1 MGMTDRLR
9 LLIAAFLCIAA
20 ALPAHAQTPAQ
31 SWPQKA
37 VRIIVPFPAGGSNDA
52 LCRIVA
58 DKLSGDWK
66 QPVIVDNKAGAGGNI
81 GAEIAYSAP
90 ADGYTLLCSPPGP
103 LSINHNLYK
112 SLSYD
117 WSKFAPITI
126 LALSPNVIT
135 ARKDLPANTAQEF
148 IAWAK
153 ANPGKATYASQG
165 NGSTSHLSAQML
177 ATQAGLSLV
186 HVPYKGEGPALVDIS
201 AGRVDIFVG
210 TISASLRFEKSG
222 QVKYLGLA
230 AKNRSPV
237 APNVPDAAEI
247 GLPNLLASAWFGLVA
262 PPGTPEAVVQKINAD
277 TAAALKLADV
287 RAKFLE
293 LGAEPQGQSPQ
304 ATAAFIKDEE
314 MRWRDVIK
322 TANVTLE

>member
-1 MGMTDRLR
+1 VLDSFEHLDHALVVFARRGNRPGVRGDLR
-9 LLIAAFLCIAA
+9 
-20 ALPAHAQTPAQ
+20 
-31 SWPQKA
+31 
-37 VRIIVPFPAGGSNDA
+37 
-52 LCRIVA
+52 
-58 DKLSGDWK
+58 
-66 QPVIVDNKAGAGGNI
+66 AGGNI
-81 GAEIAYSAP
+81 GAEIAYA
-90 ADGYTLLCSPPGP
+90 AAGDGYTLLCSPPGP

-112 SLSYD
+112 SLPYD

-177 ATQAGLSLV
+177 ATQAGIEMV

-230 AKNRSPV
+230 AKSRSPV

-262 PPGTPEAVVQKINAD
+262 PPGTPDAVIQRINAD
-277 TAAALKLADV
+277 TAAALKLGDV

-293 LGAEPQGQSPQ
+293 LGAEPQGESPQ

>member
-1 MGMTDRLR
+1 MGMTARSR
-9 LLIAAFLCIAA
+9 LLIAALLLAF
-20 ALPAHAQTPAQ
+20 PAHAQTTTQ

-37 VRIIVPFPAGGSNDA
+37 VRLIVPFPAGGSNDA

-81 GAEIAYSAP
+81 GAEVAYSA
-90 ADGYTLLCSPPGP
+90 AGDGYTLLCSPPGP

-112 SLSYD
+112 SLPYD

-135 ARKDLPANTAQEF
+135 ARKDLPASTAQEF

-153 ANPGKATYASQG
+153 ANPGKVTYASQG

-177 ATQAGLSLV
+177 ATQAGIEMV

-201 AGRVDIFVG
+201 AGRVDVFVG

-230 AKNRSPV
+230 ARSRSPV

-262 PPGTPEAVVQKINAD
+262 PPGTPDAVIRKINAD

-293 LGAEPQGQSPQ
+293 LGAEPQGESPQ

>member
-1 MGMTDRLR
+1 MTARLR
-9 LLIAAFLCIAA
+9 LLIAALLCVA
-20 ALPAHAQTPAQ
+20 ALPAYAQT
-31 SWPQKA
+31 WPQKA

-112 SLSYD
+112 SLPYD

-135 ARKDLPANTAQEF
+135 ARKDLPANTAQQF

-177 ATQAGLSLV
+177 ASQAGIEMV

-230 AKNRSPV
+230 ARNRSPV

-262 PPGTPEAVVQKINAD
+262 PPGTPDAVIQKINAD
-277 TAAALKLADV
+277 TAAALKLPDV
-287 RAKFLE
+287 RTKFLE

>member
-1 MGMTDRLR
+1 MGMTARLR
-9 LLIAAFLCIAA
+9 LLIAALLCIAA

-112 SLSYD
+112 SLPYD

-237 APNVPDAAEI
+237 VPNVPDAAEI

-262 PPGTPEAVVQKINAD
+262 PPGTPEAVVQRINAD